1 MTDDR
6 NIIKLLGTLYA
17 APMQPELWD
26 TFLSDLSV
34 MTGFTKA
41 ALISHNN
48 AENDHRILASL
59 GASVA
64 ESAPAY
70 ERHYSQFDNWSLRF
84 PRIGL
89 QGKVLRGDDIWPRAS
104 LLRSVFYNE
113 FLKNFDTCEMACLS
127 AVGNPIILEALS
139 IYRGPSE
146 DEFSA
151 QKLSSLESIAPHL
164 RTALFTRRKLLALE
178 SRVFDLETAFERMS
192 HALVLIDAAGRV
204 SLVNENGR
212 RILDRRDGILIQN
225 GKLAAQSVPENARL
239 REILIKAV
247 LAATGKSAANPGAM
261 LVSRRSGSPL
271 HLIAAPLRL
280 MSGPT
285 PERAVVIVFITDP
298 DRRSTAPA
306 EVLRILFGLTPA
318 EGRLAVSLLN
328 GNSLIEAAQLNKV
341 GRETVRSQIKSTFQ
355 KTGTQRQ
362 GELIRLLASFSMPKS
377 LGEEK

>member
-1 MTDDR
+1 M
-6 NIIKLLGTLYA
+6 
-17 APMQPELWD
+17 
-26 TFLSDLSV
+26 
-34 MTGFTKA
+34 
-41 ALISHNN
+41 
-48 AENDHRILASL
+48 
-59 GASVA
+59 
-64 ESAPAY
+64 
-70 ERHYSQFDNWSLRF
+70 
-84 PRIGL
+84 
-89 QGKVLRGDDIWPRAS
+89 
-104 LLRSVFYNE
+104 
-113 FLKNFDTCEMACLS
+113 
-127 AVGNPIILEALS
+127 
-139 IYRGPSE
+139 
-146 DEFSA
+146 
-151 QKLSSLESIAPHL
+151 
-164 RTALFTRRKLLALE
+164 
-178 SRVFDLETAFERMS
+178 
-192 HALVLIDAAGRV
+192 
-204 SLVNENGR
+204 
-212 RILDRRDGILIQN
+212 
-225 GKLAAQSVPENARL
+225 PENARL